1 MIDLKGSGVALI
13 TPFTDNNKINYD
25 KDKELIEYHI
35 SNDTDFIVVCGTTG
49 ESSTL
54 SNNEKKQLME
64 FSVKCSNGR
73 IPIIC
78 GTGSNNTKATIEL
91 SMFAKEIGCDGILVV
106 TPYYNKCNEEGLY
119 KHYKTISEAVYPLP
133 VILYNV
139 PSRTGVDISLENIVK
154 LSKIP
159 NIIGIKEANPS
170 LEKIANIINLTK
182 DYDFKVFSGNDN
194 LVYPIMSLGGSGV
207 ISVCAN
213 IIPNIMHKIC
223 DFTDK
228 DASLDLFLKY
238 LPLMNA
244 LFVDVNPIMIK
255 YAMNYLNYNVGSVR
269 LPLFETT
276 SSKKEKI
283 EKVIDELL

>member
-13 TPFTDNNKINYD
+13 TPFTENNNINYD
-25 KDKELIEYHI
+25 KVKELIEYHI
-35 SNDTDFIVVCGTTG
+35 LNDTDFIVICGTTG

-54 SNNEKKQLME
+54 SIDEKKELMK

-91 SMFAKEIGCDGILVV
+91 SMFAKDIGCNGILVV

-119 KHYKTISEAVYPLP
+119 NHYKTISEAVSDLP

-182 DYDFKVFSGNDN
+182 NNDFKVFSGNDN

-223 DFTDK
+223 DFKDK

-238 LPLMNA
+238 LPLMNT
-244 LFVDVNPIMIK
+244 LFIDVNPIMIK
-255 YAMNYLNYNVGSVR
+255 YAMNYLNYNVGDVR

-276 SSKKEKI
+276 TSKKEQI